1 MRFYISKKQAESENV
16 QLRREMQARHEQLEA
31 DRERVRGELQR
42 EIIRLKTQ
50 LQFQVIVQWFRGFD
64 AVLIGG

>member
-1 MRFYISKKQAESENV
+1 MIFVFIFFFILEKAESENV
-16 QLRREMQARHEQLEA
+16 QLRREMGARADQLEA

-50 LQFQVIVQWFRGFD
+50 LQFQVPT
-64 AVLIGG
+64 IG